1 MSFRIAAAPH
11 GHSQNNTADMMRW
24 VCYAL
29 IPGILVQSYFFG
41 AGVYIQIILAV
52 LTAYI
57 AESLCIMARD
67 REARSALRDNTALVT
82 AVLLA
87 ISIPSLAPWWI
98 VVIGTAFAIIVVK
111 QLYGGMGQNLFN
123 PAMAGYVLLLVSFPV
138 QMTNWL
144 PPSSLTEYDLS
155 LWQTLHTILFEYTP
169 AGYSVEQLRTTIDGV
184 TMATPLDTV
193 KTALSQ
199 GYTVEEA
206 YQRPQF
212 SALAGVGWQW
222 VNLAFLLGGFILLQR
237 RIISWHIPSGLL
249 VGLLVPAFIAHIFAP
264 SLMPGPVFHALSGAT
279 MLGAFFIAT
288 DPVSAATS
296 PKGRF
301 IFGGLIGL
309 LVWLIRTWGGYP
321 DAVAFAVLLAN
332 MSVPLIDRY
341 TRPTVYGHTTSHR
354 RGGHHGN

>member
-11 GHSQNNTADMMRW
+11 GHSQQSTSGMMRW

-29 IPGILVQSYFFG
+29 LPGLLVQSYFFG
-41 AGVYIQIILAV
+41 AGVWFQLILAIV
-52 LTAYI
+52 TAYL
-57 AESLCIMARD
+57 AESLCMMARNRD
-67 REARSALRDNTALVT
+67 ARSALRDNTALVT

-98 VVIGTAFAIIVVK
+98 IVIGTAFAIIVVK

-144 PPSSLTEYDLS
+144 PPATISSHDLS

-169 AGYSVEQLRTTIDGV
+169 AGYSVEQLRTNIDGV
-184 TMATPLDTV
+184 TMATPLDSV

-199 GYTVEEA
+199 SYTLNEIF
-206 YQRPQF
+206 QRPQF
-212 SALAGVGWQW
+212 GVLAGVGWQW
-222 VNLAFLLGGFILLQR
+222 VNLAFLLGGAILLQR
-237 RIISWHIPSGLL
+237 RIISWHIP
-249 VGLLVPAFIAHIFAP
+249 VGLLAGLLIPAFVAHLLAP
-264 SLMPGPVFHALSGAT
+264 SVMPGVLFHALSGAT

-296 PKGRF
+296 PKGRLV
-301 IFGGLIGL
+301 FGLLIGF
-309 LVWLIRTWGGYP
+309 LIWVIRSWGGYP

-332 MSVPLIDRY
+332 LSVPLIDRY
-341 TRPTVYGHTTSHR
+341 TRPTVYGHA
-354 RGGHHGN
+354 RGDHNGN

>member
-1 MSFRIAAAPH
+1 MTFRVAAAPH
-11 GHSQNNTADMMRW
+11 GHSQQNTADMMRW

-29 IPGILVQSYFFG
+29 IPGVLVQSYFFG
-41 AGVYIQIILAV
+41 AGVYFQLFLAIV
-52 LTAYI
+52 TAYA
-57 AESLCIMARD
+57 AESLCMLARN
-67 REARSALRDNTALVT
+67 RNARSALRDNTALVT

-98 VVIGTAFAIIVVK
+98 IMIGTAFSIVVVK
-111 QLYGGMGQNLFN
+111 QIYGGMGQNLFN

-144 PPSSLTEYDLS
+144 PPSTLSNYELS

-169 AGYSVEQLRTTIDGV
+169 AGYSVEQLRTTVDGV
-184 TMATPLDTV
+184 TMATPLDTI

-199 GYTVEEA
+199 GYTVAEA
-206 YQRPQF
+206 YQQPVL
-212 SALAGVGWQW
+212 SAIAGVGWQW

-237 RIISWHIPSGLL
+237 RIISWHIP
-249 VGLLVPAFIAHIFAP
+249 VGLLAGLLIPALVANLFAP
-264 SLMPGPVFHALSGAT
+264 SVMPGPVFHALSGAT

-296 PKGRF
+296 PRGRLV
-301 IFGGLIGL
+301 FGLLIGF
-309 LVWLIRTWGGYP
+309 LVWVIRSWGGYP

-332 MSVPLIDRY
+332 LSVPLIDRY
-341 TRPTVYGHTTSHR
+341 TRPTVYGHSRSH
-354 RGGHHGN
+354 GGGDGQ

>member
-11 GHSQNNTADMMRW
+11 GHSQRRTSDMMRW

-29 IPGILVQSYFFG
+29 IPGVLVQSYFFG
-41 AGVYIQIILAV
+41 AGVWMQIMLAIV
-52 LTAYI
+52 TAYVT
-57 AESLCIMARD
+57 ESLCLVARNRD
-67 REARSALRDNTALVT
+67 ARSGLRDNTALVT

-87 ISIPSLAPWWI
+87 ISIPTLAPWWI
-98 VVIGTAFAIIVVK
+98 IVLGTAFAIVVVK
-111 QLYGGMGQNLFN
+111 HIYGGMGQNLFN

-144 PPSSLTEYDLS
+144 PPTTISQYDLT

-169 AGYSVEQLRTTIDGV
+169 AGYSVEQLRTTIDGI

-193 KTALSQ
+193 KTALDQS
-199 GYTVEEA
+199 YTLSEI

-212 SALAGVGWQW
+212 SVLAGVGWQW
-222 VNLAFLLGGFILLQR
+222 VNLAFLLGGFILLQQ
-237 RIISWHIPSGLL
+237 RIISWHIPGGLL
-249 VGLLVPAFIAHIFAP
+249 AGLLVPALLAHLFAP
-264 SLMPGPVFHALSGAT
+264 SIMPGPIFHALSGAT

-296 PKGRF
+296 NKGRF
-301 IFGGLIGL
+301 IFGLMIGL
-309 LVWLIRTWGGYP
+309 LVWVIRSWGGYP

-332 MSVPLIDRY
+332 LSVPLIDQY
-341 TRPTVYGHTTSHR
+341 TRPKVYGHQS
-354 RGGHHGN
+354 GGQNG

>member
-11 GHSQNNTADMMRW
+11 GHNQQTTSDMMRW

-29 IPGILVQSYFFG
+29 LPGIVVQSYFFG
-41 AGVYIQIILAV
+41 AGVYFQLLLAIV
-52 LTAYI
+52 TAYI
-57 AESLCIMARD
+57 TESLCMLARD

-82 AVLLA
+82 AGRLA

-98 VVIGTAFAIIVVK
+98 IIIGTAFSIIVVK

-144 PPSSLTEYDLS
+144 PPSTIAQYDLS

-199 GYTVEEA
+199 SYTLQEV

-212 SALAGVGWQW
+212 SLFAGIGWQW
-222 VNLAFLLGGFILLQR
+222 VNLAFLLGGFILVQR
-237 RIISWHIPSGLL
+237 QIISWHIPLGLL
-249 VGLLVPAFIAHIFAP
+249 AGLLIPAFIAHLLAP
-264 SLMPGPVFHALSGAT
+264 STMPGPIFHALSGAT

-296 PKGRF
+296 PKGRLV
-301 IFGGLIGL
+301 FGLLIGV
-309 LVWLIRTWGGYP
+309 LVWIIRSWGGYP

-332 MSVPLIDRY
+332 LTVPLIDRY
-341 TRPTVYGHTTSHR
+341 TRPAVYGHSTGTGNGGR
-354 RGGHHGN
+354 RG

>member
-11 GHSQNNTADMMRW
+11 GHSQHNTADMMRW

-29 IPGILVQSYFFG
+29 IPGILLQSYFFG
-41 AGVYIQIILAV
+41 AGVFFQILLAV
-52 LTAYI
+52 ITAYV
-57 AESLCIMARD
+57 AESLCIIARD
-67 REARSALRDNTALVT
+67 REAKSALRDNTALVT

-98 VVIGTAFAIIVVK
+98 IVTGTAFAIVVVK
-111 QLYGGMGQNLFN
+111 QIYGGMGQNLFN

-144 PPSSLTEYDLS
+144 PPASLIEYDLS

-169 AGYSVEQLRTTIDGV
+169 AGYSVEQLRTSVDGI

-199 GYTVEEA
+199 GYTLQET

-212 SALAGVGWQW
+212 TALAGVGWQW
-222 VNLAFLLGGFILLQR
+222 INLAFLLGGIILMQR
-237 RIISWHIPSGLL
+237 RIISWHIPVGVLAGLL
-249 VGLLVPAFIAHIFAP
+249 IPAFIAHLFAP
-264 SLMPGPVFHALSGAT
+264 SIMPGPIFHALSGAT

-296 PKGRF
+296 PKGR
-301 IFGGLIGL
+301 IVFGLLIGF
-309 LVWLIRTWGGYP
+309 LIWVVRSWGGYP

-332 MSVPLIDRY
+332 LSVPLIDRY
-341 TRPTVYGHTTSHR
+341 TRPTVYGHGSA
-354 RGGHHGN
+354 GGHGGN